1 MENTLKTHKHTEA
14 KELTAHDIL
23 NILKQYKWSIIFIT
37 LIAAMLSYAY
47 LYFKPSIYESYAII
61 KVKPHIS
68 NKSSDL
74 IEDRTS
80 TITSTDVAEEISLL
94 KTFKINNNALNKIH
108 FKVQYFTEEAYKQ
121 VEMYNTSPI
130 KIQNI
135 DILNKEIIGKKL
147 TFIPKENG
155 YSLHYTNSYKDK
167 IENAIFKTKLFEF
180 NNNTIFPYDKIISN
194 KYFKLSIHKS
204 AVVDKPIQF
213 IINGNKREIFENIV
227 KEQLEI
233 TQLEKDTSLIKI
245 SYKDTIPARAQL
257 YVNALTKSFIQ
268 HSINSKNQ
276 QNNKTLDFIV
286 KELNNI
292 KQELKDSEQQ
302 LEKYQVA
309 QSVIEPSVQASEYIR
324 KLSDI
329 EIQLSENHLK
339 KKLILNLINFV
350 QQNDNLDA
358 IAPSLSKLDDQNTLR
373 LITKLQDAQL
383 LEEKLSI
390 EYTDEYPK
398 LQSVRK
404 QINNIREK
412 IAFNLKNLRTNIQ
425 YQNNNLIARKNT
437 YENDLKKLPSQE
449 RQLVNIKRNYE
460 VKSKMYE
467 YLLKKKSENK
477 IVQFSTFSDY
487 QIIDHAY
494 NSNLPIKEER
504 SLIIFILS
512 ILFGF
517 LFGSILALIRHYG
530 NRKIQNKQDLTQL
543 TSLPIYGSIPFY
555 KQKPNQLEV
564 HTQAKSP
571 FTESF
576 RTLRT
581 NLQFM
586 KQEDQATTILI
597 TSTIAGEG
605 KTTTSANL
613 ATILEMAKYKTL
625 VINLDLRKPTLHKFF
640 SVNNNMGVSTYL
652 NGNHNLEDIIL
663 TTEFANLDIITS
675 GPIPLDPSELILSK
689 RLPALLEK
697 LKTMYDYIILDSA
710 PIGIVTDTKTI
721 MQYSDLNLILL
732 REDYAKKD
740 FISTLEQIIEK
751 HQFKNIGLILNASK
765 EEGGEYGYGYSY
777 EYEH

>member
-1 MENTLKTHKHTEA
+1 MQNTINTHKHTKA
-14 KELTAHDIL
+14 TELTAQDVL

-37 LIAAMLSYAY
+37 LIAAMLSYTY

-61 KVKPHIS
+61 KVKPNVS
-68 NKSSDL
+68 TRSSDL
-74 IEDRTS
+74 IDDKTATTTS
-80 TITSTDVAEEISLL
+80 KDVKEEISLL
-94 KTFKINNNALNKIH
+94 KTFKINNNALDKIH

-121 VEMYNTSPI
+121 VEMYNNSPI
-130 KIQNI
+130 ELKNI
-135 DILNKEIIGKKL
+135 DILNNEIIGKKL

-155 YSLHYTNSYKDK
+155 YSLQYTSSYKDK

-180 NNNTIFPYDKIISN
+180 DNDTVYPYGQIISN
-194 KYFKLSIHKS
+194 EYFKLSINKL
-204 AVVDKPIQF
+204 ADIDKPIHF

-233 TQLEKDTSLIKI
+233 TQLEKDTSLIRI
-245 SYKDTIPARAQL
+245 SYKDTIPERAQL
-257 YVNALTKSFIQ
+257 YVNALTESFIK
-268 HSINSKNQ
+268 HSIDSKNQ
-276 QNNKTLDFIV
+276 QNNKTFNFLV
-286 KELNNI
+286 KELKNI
-292 KQELKDSEQQ
+292 KQELKESEQQ

-350 QQNDNLDA
+350 QHNYNLDA

-390 EYTDEYPK
+390 DYTDEYPK

-404 QINNIREK
+404 QINNMREK
-412 IAFNLKNLRTNIQ
+412 IEFNLKNLRTNIQ
-425 YQNNNLIARKNT
+425 YQNNNLIERKNT

-460 VKSKMYE
+460 VKSRMYE

-477 IVQFSTFSDY
+477 IVQFATFSDY

-494 NSNLPIKEER
+494 NSNLPIEEER

-512 ILFGF
+512 TLFGL
-517 LFGSILALIRHYG
+517 LFGSILALVRHYS
-530 NRKIQNKQDLTQL
+530 NRKIQNKQDLKQL
-543 TSLPIYGSIPFY
+543 TSLPIYGTIPFY
-555 KQKPNQLEV
+555 KQKPNQIEV

-581 NLQFM
+581 NLQFI
-586 KQEDQATTILI
+586 KKENEATTILI
-597 TSTIAGEG
+597 TSTVAGEG

-625 VINLDLRKPTLHKFF
+625 IINMDLRKPTLHKFF
-640 SVNNNMGVSTYL
+640 SVSNNVGVSTYL
-652 NGNHNLEDIIL
+652 NGNQNIEDIIL
-663 TTEFANLDIITS
+663 TTEFGNLDIITS

-689 RLPALLEK
+689 KLPELINQ
-697 LKTMYDYIILDSA
+697 LKSMYDYIIIDSA

-740 FISTLEQIIEK
+740 FLATLEQIIEK
-751 HQFKNIGLILNASK
+751 HQFKNVGLILNASK
-765 EEGGEYGYGYSY
+765 EVGGEYGYGYSY